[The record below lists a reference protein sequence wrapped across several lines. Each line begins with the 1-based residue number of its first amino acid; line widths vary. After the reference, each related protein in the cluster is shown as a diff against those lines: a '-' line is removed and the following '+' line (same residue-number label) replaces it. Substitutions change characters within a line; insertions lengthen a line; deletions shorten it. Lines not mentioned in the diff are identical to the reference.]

1 MGNFWK
7 DIWDSKG
14 RSLSK
19 DLLWLC
25 GREHLNIKWD
35 SKRESG
41 VIRDLLK
48 LQSTDKILEVGCG
61 AGYISREFK
70 GFDFKGVD
78 YSEPLIN
85 KHKELFPSHD
95 VQTSESAN
103 LPFEDNQFDV
113 LYCSGTFQYLPNEE
127 YCRKSIEEFI
137 RVTKRAILILDI
149 KVEPTNPNH
158 YCLPKESFEEYGFKI
173 YDGTY
178 EELHPNYNALL
189 ELK

>member
-1 MGNFWK
+1 MIWK
-7 DIWDSKG
+7 DIWDNKG

-25 GREHLNIKWD
+25 GREHLDIKWD
-35 SKRESG
+35 SKKEVG
-41 VIRDLLK
+41 VIKDLLGIK
-48 LQSTDKILEVGCG
+48 SNDKILEVGCG
-61 AGYISREFK
+61 AGYISREFQNY
-70 GFDFKGVD
+70 DFIGVD
-78 YSEPLIN
+78 YSQPVVD
-85 KHKELFPSHD
+85 KHKELFPSVD
-95 VQTSESAN
+95 VRLSESTN
-103 LPFEDNQFDV
+103 LSFTDNYFDV

-127 YCRKSIEEFI
+127 DCKKSIKEFI
-137 RVTKRAILILDI
+137 RVTKRAVLILDI

-158 YCLPKESFEEYGFKI
+158 YCLPKKCFQEYGFKI